1 MESKFSITGTHPGS
15 FQVSKLNAINCL
27 LTLSEN
33 LWELLQE
40 YEGSVVDSILYEASQ
55 VQISL
60 FWHQMR

>member
-40 YEGSVVDSILYEASQ
+40 YEGSVVDSILYDASQ
-55 VQISL
+55 V
-60 FWHQMR
+60 